1 MSRKKIEQFDSK
13 VFTVYIFPYREL
25 LEIKNDCN
33 FAIEFYV
40 KAELFT
46 FDYKMH
52 FDSPFQSP
60 HRFILFYIFFAH
72 THSKSFT

>member
-1 MSRKKIEQFDSK
+1 MSRKKIEQFNSK

-52 FDSPFQSP
+52 FDSPF
-60 HRFILFYIFFAH
+60 
-72 THSKSFT
+72 